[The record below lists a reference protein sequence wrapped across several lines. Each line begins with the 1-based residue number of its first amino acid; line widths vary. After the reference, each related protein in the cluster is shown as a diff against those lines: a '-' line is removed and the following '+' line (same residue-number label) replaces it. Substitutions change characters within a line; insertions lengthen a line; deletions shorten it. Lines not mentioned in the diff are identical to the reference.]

1 MLKFQDRAFLELVRD
16 IPAPLNYTIY
26 FACLLMTALS
36 EVTSP
41 AIGYEFIAKDFAET
55 GWRMELVTDEQ
66 GEEKIL
72 YFPLTEAEF
81 LHPKE
86 GYHLPSNTFHENTR
100 TEIKEILQ
108 RYYAQREDVGVF
120 GDLIIKWD
128 IEGIETQCPDVCV
141 VFGLRDKEKYRGEF
155 VVREEGIKPAVVM
168 EVVSSRYRKADRQTK
183 VQEYATV
190 GVAEYIILDRRRQ
203 KGKFI
208 DEVLGYRLV
217 EGTYLPIVADDS
229 GRIFSA
235 ILNLWIGM
243 SEGKVT
249 LYQGNNDVP
258 LLTPQQLEELAIQE
272 RQRAEQEYQRAEQ
285 LAARL
290 RQLGIEDF

>member
-1 MLKFQDRAFLELVRD
+1 
-16 IPAPLNYTIY
+16 
-26 FACLLMTALS
+26 MTALS
-36 EVTSP
+36 EAASP
-41 AIGYEFIAKDFAET
+41 AIGSEFIAKDFAET

-120 GDLIIKWD
+120 GDLIIRWN

-141 VFGLRDKEKYRGEF
+141 VFGLRDKDKYRSEF

-183 VQEYATV
+183 VEEYARV
-190 GVAEYIILDRRRQ
+190 GIAEYIILDRRRQ
-203 KGKFI
+203 KGKFL

-217 EGTYLPIVADDS
+217 EGTYLPVAADDS
-229 GRIFSA
+229 GRIFSS

-249 LYQGNNDVP
+249 LYEGDNGLP

-272 RQRAEQEYQRAEQ
+272 RQRAEQERQRAEQEHQRAEQERQRAEQ